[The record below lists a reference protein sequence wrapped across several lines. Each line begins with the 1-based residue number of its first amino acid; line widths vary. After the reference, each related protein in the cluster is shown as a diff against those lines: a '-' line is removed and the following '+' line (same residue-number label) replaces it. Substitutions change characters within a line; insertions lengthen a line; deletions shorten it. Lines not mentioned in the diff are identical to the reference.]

1 MLELIAQGKTSE
13 SRWRK
18 ALIENEPLVIGRT
31 TTGWAIHWDEK
42 VSRQHIR
49 VVTQTNSISVEKLP
63 TASNPVYFNGTES
76 ESFTLNV
83 GEHFVI
89 GNTTFSLSND
99 LAFATLEVPDP
110 ISQRAFSGEFLRQ
123 IRYRDADRRI
133 SLLNRL
139 PDIISSSANER
150 ELLGKLV
157 NMLMAAITGAT
168 SVAICK
174 QHDGEISILRW
185 DQRDS
190 ASGNFQPSAGLIA
203 QAIEQRESTLHT
215 WRSVEATANY
225 TIDLQNDWAFV
236 CPLTSHASQGWS
248 IYVTGVNR
256 RIEVE
261 SDEDDVQGDIKFT
274 ELVAATLDNLRQVR
288 QLERRQSSLRP
299 FFSPI
304 VLDAFVNQDPDQ
316 VLMPRE
322 CSISVLFCD
331 LRGFTAKTEEMS
343 DQLTLLLSRVS
354 QALGMMT
361 RTVLD
366 FGGVIG
372 DFHGDSAM
380 GFWGWPLQRGEEREN
395 IESLASRAAIEIQK
409 QLAAIAKEAD
419 HPLKDFRMGLGIAT
433 GTAVAGKIGTSEQV
447 KVTAFG
453 PPVNLAARLEGLTRI
468 IGLPILIDGQTASKL
483 DAKLKTRRLG
493 KFIPYG
499 LQSPSQIFELIT
511 EDDVVQEE
519 ARKSYGEALA
529 LFEEKKW
536 SAAFDLLTQHRSTDP
551 ATNSLLEFIER
562 HKKTAPDDWN
572 GAIEIQ
578 SK

>member
-31 TTGWAIHWDEK
+31 AKGWSVHWDEK
-42 VSRQHIR
+42 VSREHIQI
-49 VVTQTNSISVEKLP
+49 VTREKCVAVEKLP
-63 TASNPVYFNGTES
+63 NASNPVYFKGAES
-76 ESFTLNV
+76 DSFTLNV

-139 PDIISSSANER
+139 PDIISSSTNER

-157 NMLMAAITGAT
+157 NMLMAGITGAT

-174 QHDGEISILRW
+174 QQDEEISILRW
-185 DQRDS
+185 DRRGS
-190 ASGNFQPSAGLIA
+190 ASGNFQPSARLIA

-215 WRSVEATANY
+215 WRSVEATANF
-225 TIDLQNDWAFV
+225 TMDLQNDWAFA
-236 CPLTSHASQGWS
+236 CPLISDASQGWS

-256 RIEVE
+256 RMEIE

-304 VLDAFVNQDPDQ
+304 VLDAFVNQDPDE

-354 QALGMMT
+354 QALGLMT
-361 RTVLD
+361 STVLD

-380 GFWGWPLQRGEEREN
+380 GFWGWPLKRDN
-395 IESLASRAAIEIQK
+395 IQSLASRAAIEIQK
-409 QLAAIAKEAD
+409 QLAAIAKETN

-433 GTAVAGKIGTSEQV
+433 GKAVAGKIGTREQV

-468 IGLPILIDGQTASKL
+468 IGLPILIDEQTASKL
-483 DAKLKTRRLG
+483 DAKLQTRRLG
-493 KFIPYG
+493 KFIPY
-499 LQSPSQIFELIT
+499 LSLI
-511 EDDVVQEE
+511 
-519 ARKSYGEALA
+519 
-529 LFEEKKW
+529 
-536 SAAFDLLTQHRSTDP
+536 H
-551 ATNSLLEFIER
+551 I
-562 HKKTAPDDWN
+562 
-572 GAIEIQ
+572 
-578 SK
+578 